1 MRQPERKETLP
12 DDSGF
17 FCQLNAC
24 PGREPQAVPEGPAFI
39 EMTGADENQ
48 IDDRK
53 GRGKRSGDAI
63 IFSGRANV
71 LPCR

>member
-12 DDSGF
+12 DDPGF
-17 FCQLNAC
+17 FCQLNVC
-24 PGREPQAVPEGPAFI
+24 PGRKSQAVPEGPAFI

-63 IFSGRANV
+63 FFSGRANV

>member
-1 MRQPERKETLP
+1 MEG
-12 DDSGF
+12 DASGGFRF
-17 FCQLNAC
+17 FCELDAC
-24 PGREPQAVPEGPAFI
+24 PDRQPQAVPDGSVAAWMPR
-39 EMTGADENQ
+39 ADENQ

-53 GRGKRSGDAI
+53 GRGKRRGDAI